1 MVLQNVDPSLCP
13 DCGARMRL
21 SREPRPVGFAHEFD
35 RHIDRCSDCD
45 NVSTFVVDR
54 RQASERATA

>member
-1 MVLQNVDPSLCP
+1 
-13 DCGARMRL
+13 MRL